1 MASERYP
8 GERRGLQLFLRD
20 LAPAVE
26 AQCGPESLLMQ
37 AIRRALRSSDLER
50 LRHAR
55 QIFNH
60 LPRDRRQ
67 RLSAS
72 LVRRERPEPSR
83 GDLLASYSR
92 RDPAPVICFE
102 ARQPGARRGGVK
114 VDLRHELLDTADL
127 TVLVRPGTLPTAAA
141 DELRRIAAMID
152 NDRRLLSDRF
162 WSVADEDGDSQN
174 SAGSS

>member
-1 MASERYP
+1 MANERYP
-8 GERRGLQLFLRD
+8 GERRGLQLFLQD
-20 LAPAVE
+20 LHPAVE
-26 AQCGPESLLMQ
+26 EQCGKGSILLQ
-37 AIRRALRSSDLER
+37 AIRRALRSGDLDR

-60 LPRDRRQ
+60 LPREQRQ

-72 LVRRERPEPSR
+72 LVRGERAEPSR
-83 GDLLASYSR
+83 GDLLDSYSR

-102 ARQPGARRGGVK
+102 ARQPGTRRGGVK

-127 TVLVRPGTLPTAAA
+127 TVLVKPGTLPTAAA

-162 WSVADEDGDSQN
+162 WSVADDPQN